1 MVMME
6 SVVVVM
12 VMVLWVV
19 LLVVEVV
26 KYSVIS
32 TDGDHDAGG
41 CYHRTLVVY

>member
-1 MVMME
+1 MVMGE
-6 SVVVVM
+6 SVVVGVVCVM
-12 VMVLWVV
+12 V